1 MDWKREAMD
10 ELREYEAKK
19 AAVQSIPEDIAQ
31 LKAEAVRMGG
41 TSSNSVPVKGGGS
54 AWEEKQIN
62 LIAKIEKLKTSLAV
76 TRHWVK
82 QVERGLALLNNEER
96 QILERFYIRDER
108 GAAER
113 LAGELGIDVKTVY
126 HRKDAALRKYTL
138 TRFGCIES

>member
-54 AWEEKQIN
+54 AWEDKQIN
-62 LIAKIEKLKTSLAV
+62 LMAKIEKLKTSLVV

-82 QVERGLALLNNEER
+82 QVEKGLALLNDEER
-96 QILERFYIRDER
+96 LILERFYIRNER
-108 GAAER
+108 GAADR
-113 LAGELGIDVKTVY
+113 LAGDLRIDIKTVY

-138 TRFGCIES
+138 ARYGCIES